1 MRVEPDFRKRIGETR
16 RYFPDWTHRSLASG
30 PELEADHNSYLA
42 GGYGEEFGYTAQPG
56 YSRGAPVLEDETP
69 ELCRERRIQAQS
81 THPGYPLR
89 PHPFADNRDRAAR
102 DWHTSA
108 RARNARQ
115 NSTGRSQDAGG
126 IEHHG
131 SFISVSNRLHAR
143 EHGDARTRAAIITTR
158 VAAALVAL
166 RWALRRLRDPV
177 MPRDR
182 SSRRTSS
189 RKGSRS

>member
-42 GGYGEEFGYTAQPG
+42 GGYAEEFGYRAQPG
-56 YSRGAPVLEDETP
+56 YSRGAPVLDDETP
-69 ELCRERRIQAQS
+69 ERCRERRIQAQS

-89 PHPFADNRDRAAR
+89 PHPFAGNRDRAAR
-102 DWHTSA
+102 DWHAS
-108 RARNARQ
+108 ARNARQ
-115 NSTGRSQDAGG
+115 NSTGLAQDAGG

-143 EHGDARTRAAIITTR
+143 EHGDARTRAAVITTR
-158 VAAALVAL
+158 LAAALVAL

-177 MPRDR
+177 MPRSEGRDSVAR
-182 SSRRTSS
+182 GQSI
-189 RKGSRS
+189 